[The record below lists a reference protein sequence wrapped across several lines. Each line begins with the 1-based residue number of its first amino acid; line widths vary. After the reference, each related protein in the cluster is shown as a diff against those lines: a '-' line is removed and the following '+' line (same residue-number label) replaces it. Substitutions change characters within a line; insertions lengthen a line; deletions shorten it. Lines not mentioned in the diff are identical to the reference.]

1 MFAPVP
7 TPATLPDA
15 LMLRRLLKYVVFF
28 WVALAV
34 PSGAH
39 AQSLADGELLPSD
52 VGVAAQPSSA
62 SLPPLPQDFQR
73 IDRGW
78 LALEFPA
85 SVRER
90 VEPLASDAEMF
101 RNRLSEDL
109 GQPVLE
115 HVLVRIARTP
125 GQMAELAPR
134 TAQVPKYAA
143 GVAYPYLRVALLSLQ
158 APVTWEATDLVVTL
172 RHELAHVAL
181 DDATANHH
189 VPRWFNEG
197 LAMHE
202 SGELRWSRLETLWH
216 ATLANRLLPL
226 VELDQAFP
234 SDGTEVGLAY
244 AESADVVRFLMRDS
258 DRARFGSLIQRL
270 RGGAVFDRALEDAY
284 GTDVR
289 KLEYE
294 WREDVGHHFG
304 LLPVLTGGGFIWT
317 LTVGLAV
324 AAWIRKQ
331 RRAKAKLALWA
342 REEAEADAAM
352 AAVRATRPADA
363 GEPVDPASIPARIPS
378 VPVVEHEGRWYTLH

>member
-1 MFAPVP
+1 MPS
-7 TPATLPDA
+7 
-15 LMLRRLLKYVVFF
+15 RLLKYIVFLLF
-28 WVALAV
+28 GLTLS
-34 PSGAH
+34 SGSY
-39 AQSLADGELLPSD
+39 AQSLVGGELLPSD

-62 SLPPLPQDFQR
+62 PLPPLPQDFQR
-73 IDRGW
+73 MDRGW
-78 LALEFPA
+78 IALEFPA

-90 VEPLASDAEMF
+90 VEPLANDADAF
-101 RNRLSEDL
+101 RARLSEDL

-125 GQMAELAPR
+125 NQMAEVAPR
-134 TAQVPKYAA
+134 SAQVPRYAA
-143 GVAYPYLRVALLSLQ
+143 GVAYPELRVALVSLQ

-172 RHELAHVAL
+172 RHELVHIAL

-197 LAMHE
+197 LAIHE

-216 ATLANRLLPL
+216 ATLANRLLSL
-226 VELDQAFP
+226 GELDQAFP
-234 SDGTEVGLAY
+234 SDGGDVGLAY

-258 DRARFGSLIQRL
+258 DRARFGSLVQRL
-270 RGGAVFDRALEDAY
+270 RGGAVFDHALEDAY

-304 LLPVLTGGGFIWT
+304 ILPMLTGGGFIWT

-324 AAWIRKQ
+324 AAWIRKR
-331 RRAKAKLALWA
+331 RRAKAKLAQWA
-342 REEAEADAAM
+342 REEAATDAAI
-352 AAVRATRPADA
+352 AAAQSTRQADTP
-363 GEPVDPASIPARIPS
+363 EPVHPESVPARIPS